1 MKKNFLI
8 LLSILLI
15 STSVSAKTNE
25 KVFSDS
31 YPYHLYFPLAFHDN
45 TYTSYIGLLN
55 LTTETTNFVIH
66 IIDKNGNKVTDD
78 FVGTLNTGQRL
89 YQEIS
94 DVTLDSP
101 CWVMVSS
108 DKYLAGYMNTIS
120 NDLQESYFYL
130 PDTGL
135 SKSIYVPHIAPETN
149 YWYTYTSLINGDFS
163 NMASP
168 YFDYFSN
175 LITLDYPTNPL
186 EQYYFEWETDI
197 FGGSFPDNMRGWG
210 KIYTTGNATL
220 SGMETFKVK
229 AEDIYNVAGLSLP
242 SELTDTLYFPHI
254 HVEGG
259 YWWTGIAVNNAA
271 EISFPVTFHAIAS
284 DGTEL
289 DTVTWII
296 DPYSKLVKLAQN
308 LWTDKGRDFPEN
320 TAWIKVTATE
330 KKIIGYELFGTL
342 ESQGRRLLA
351 GLNSPIEGHKE
362 LIFPHVESNENY
374 WTGIAF
380 VNIGEENA
388 TVTATAY
395 DNDGKEL
402 LTITISD
409 SFKPN
414 EKYVNTV
421 KNMFNSQVPDG
432 TTYIKV
438 SSTSNI
444 VGFEL
449 WGNLTPEQDYISGML
464 AIPSNYIVFKEGFE
478 NSDVIDGGTW
488 EVVKAK
494 DNQYS
499 GKGWQV
505 ASKLSL
511 GIETWAG
518 QFPQTPPEGSDYVV
532 GFYGST
538 TALNHQYLVSPQIDI
553 PLNATTLSYFYQ
565 FGWPSTAVE
574 PCNVYITEDLNVS
587 DGIDFT
593 QTTLIKEYTPS
604 FMNSLEK
611 SSEVSDFTVW
621 SKENIDISSFAGKK
635 VRIIFEINS
644 KYQQSFHIDKIEV
657 K

>member
-1 MKKNFLI
+1 MKKILII
-8 LLSILLI
+8 LLSIAMLNI
-15 STSVSAKTNE
+15 PVTGGNFE
-25 KVFSDS
+25 KNFSDT
-31 YPYHLYFPLAFHDN
+31 YPFHLYFPLAFHDN
-45 TYTSYIGLLN
+45 NYTSYIGILN
-55 LTTETTNFVIH
+55 LTSENANYVIH
-66 IIDKNGNKVTDD
+66 IIDKNGNKLTED
-78 FVGTLNTGQRL
+78 FSGELNQGQRL
-89 YQEIS
+89 YREICNI
-94 DVTLDSP
+94 TLNSP

-108 DKYLAGYMNTIS
+108 DKYLSGYMNTIS

-135 SKSIYVPHIAPETN
+135 SKNIYVPHIAPETN
-149 YWYTYTSLINGDFS
+149 YWYTYTSLIDGDFS
-163 NMASP
+163 NISSP

-197 FGGSFPDNMRGWG
+197 FGGNFPDDMRGWG

-271 EISFPVTFHAIAS
+271 EISVPVTFHAMAA

-296 DPYSKLVKLAQN
+296 NPYSKLVKLAQN
-308 LWTDKGRDFPEN
+308 IWTDKDKEFPED
-320 TAWIKVTATE
+320 TAWIKATATE

-351 GLNSPIEGHKE
+351 GLNSPIEGYKE
-362 LIFPHVESNENY
+362 LIFPHIESNDNY

-380 VNIGEENA
+380 VNIGEDNA
-388 TVTATAY
+388 TVTVTAY
-395 DNDGKEL
+395 DNEGKEL
-402 LTITISD
+402 LIKTISN

-421 KNMFNSQVPDG
+421 KNMFDNEVPEG
-432 TTYIKV
+432 TTYLKV

-464 AIPSNYIVFKEGFE
+464 AIPSNYIAFKEGFE
-478 NSDVIDGGTW
+478 NSDVIDEGEWTI
-488 EVVKAK
+488 VKAK

-499 GKGWQV
+499 GNGWQV

-511 GIETWAG
+511 GIETWAE

-532 GFYGST
+532 GYYGST
-538 TALNHQYLVSPQIDI
+538 NALNHQYLVSPQIDM

-565 FGWPSTAVE
+565 FGWTSTAVE
-574 PCNVYITEDLNVS
+574 PCKVYITEDLNVS
-587 DGIDFT
+587 DGIDFN
-593 QTTLIKEYTPS
+593 QTTQIKEYTPS
-604 FMNSLEK
+604 FINSLGK

-621 SKENIDISSFAGKK
+621 SKENIDISNFAGKK
-635 VRIIFEINS
+635 VRLIFEIKS
-644 KYQQSFHIDKIEV
+644 QYQQSFHIDKIEV

>member
-8 LLSILLI
+8 LLSIFLI
-15 STSVSAKTNE
+15 SISVSAKTNE
-25 KVFSDS
+25 KAFSDS

-55 LTTETTNFVIH
+55 LTTDTTNFVIH

-78 FVGTLNTGQRL
+78 FAGTLNTGQRL

-186 EQYYFEWETDI
+186 EQYYFEWESDI
-197 FGGSFPDNMRGWG
+197 FGGSFPDNMKGWG

-271 EISFPVTFHAIAS
+271 EISFPVTFHAMAS

-308 LWTDKGRDFPEN
+308 LWTDKGKDFPEN

-330 KKIIGYELFGTL
+330 RKIIGYELFGTL

-621 SKENIDISSFAGKK
+621 SKENIDISSFTGKK

>member
-1 MKKNFLI
+1 MKKILI
-8 LLSILLI
+8 FSLIIFILRTPIL
-15 STSVSAKTNE
+15 AKNYE
-25 KVFSDS
+25 KTFTDN
-31 YPYHLYFPLAFHDN
+31 YPFHLYFPLAFHDN
-45 TYTSYIGLLN
+45 NYTSHIGLIN
-55 LTTETTNFVIH
+55 LTSENTNFVIH
-66 IIDKNGNKVTDD
+66 IIDKNGNKLTDD
-78 FVGTLNTGQRL
+78 FSGTLNSGQRL
-89 YQEIS
+89 YKEIC
-94 DVTLDSP
+94 DITLNSP
-101 CWVMVSS
+101 CWVLVSS
-108 DKYLAGYMNTIS
+108 DKYLSGYMNTIS

-135 SKSIYVPHIAPETN
+135 YKSIYVPHIAPETN
-149 YWYTYTSLINGDFS
+149 YWYTYTSLINGDFT

-175 LITLDYPTNPL
+175 ITTLDYPTNPL

-229 AEDIYNVAGLSLP
+229 VEDIYNIAGLSLP

-259 YWWTGIAVNNAA
+259 YWWTGIAVNNASD
-271 EISFPVTFHAIAS
+271 ISIPVTFHAMS
-284 DGTEL
+284 SEGTEL

-308 LWTDKGRDFPEN
+308 IWTDNGKEFPED
-320 TAWIKVTATE
+320 TAWIKATATE
-330 KKIIGYELFGTL
+330 KTIIGYELFGTL

-351 GLNSPIEGHKE
+351 GLNSPIEGYKE
-362 LIFPHVESNENY
+362 LIFPHVESNDNY

-380 VNIGEENA
+380 VNIAGDNA

-402 LTITISD
+402 LTTTISN

-421 KNMFNSQVPDG
+421 KNMFNGEVPEG

-478 NSDVIDGGTW
+478 NNNVIDNGTW
-488 EVVKAK
+488 ELVKAK

-532 GFYGST
+532 GYYGST
-538 TALNHQYLVSPQIDI
+538 NALNHQYLVSPQIEM

-565 FGWPSTAVE
+565 FGWTSTAVE
-574 PCNVYITEDLNVS
+574 SCNVYITEDLNVS

-604 FMNSLEK
+604 YLNSLEK

-621 SKENIDISSFAGKK
+621 SKENIDISDFAGKK
-635 VRIIFEINS
+635 VRIIFEIKS